1 MSYND
6 AKARLRAEAIEE
18 ARLDE
23 EQEVRL
29 QQRVRKWK
37 RGTMLLGMALIVS
50 IVAVVP
56 FLYGFPLHDQWDAVG
71 KKLILLSMILL
82 AAFMY
87 ASATTYNLWSYLKA
101 TKGIHKRFAPPGSK
115 YRTGK

>member
-1 MSYND
+1 MSIKD
-6 AKARLRAEAIEE
+6 RARIRAEAIEE

-29 QQRVRKWK
+29 QQRVGKWK
-37 RGTMLLGMALIVS
+37 RGTILMGIALVVS
-50 IVAVVP
+50 VVAVVP
-56 FLYGFPLHDQWDAVG
+56 FLYGYPLHDQWDAVG

-87 ASATTYNLWSYLKA
+87 VAATTYNLWSYLKA
-101 TKGIHKRFAPPGSK
+101 IKGIHKKFSPPGSK